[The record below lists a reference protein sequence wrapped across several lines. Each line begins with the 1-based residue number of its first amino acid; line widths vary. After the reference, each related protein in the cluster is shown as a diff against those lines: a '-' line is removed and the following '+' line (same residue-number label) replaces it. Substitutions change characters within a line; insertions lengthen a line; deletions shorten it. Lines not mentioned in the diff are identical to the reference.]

1 MNVNTAPKKGEPK
14 EEKPD
19 QYRLAPA
26 SISESGRW
34 SGLAVVERESD
45 DDNPLV
51 VKPEVVT
58 LKDDENPV
66 DPDDNYNE
74 VICRNCVI
82 YELVGCDRC
91 GIFQYAY
98 KHKSV
103 KIKASKI

>member
-26 SISESGRW
+26 SIS
-34 SGLAVVERESD
+34 ESD